1 MNIILHGSDHSRI
14 QKNVSALKNKYKIDT
29 PLIYIDAANQKIEDL
44 LFEMDSYSI
53 FDDAKMIVVENCTF
67 LSSKDTT
74 KYDIQQLINRS
85 EIDTVV
91 VYCCLSDKLD
101 QRKKLVKELIS
112 KSQVISCIAL
122 DEKSKATYVNEIC
135 EKIGLYM
142 EYDALK
148 RFNTIIGLDSLRIEN
163 ELNKLKLY
171 ADSITVDDVMA
182 LVSPEPLNDVFKMVN
197 ALFDKKAL
205 LFLAFYRN
213 FRELNME
220 PVAINGLLSGQIRF
234 LFQVKVL
241 MEEGKSKESIATE
254 LKAHP
259 YRIQLTMQ
267 RANRFDCDELLD
279 MLDSLAT
286 LDQSIKTGKIDKDEG
301 FEQFALDMLLKRDSV

>member
-1 MNIILHGSDHSRI
+1 MNIILHGSDNSRI
-14 QKNVSALKNKYKIDT
+14 QKNISNLKTKYKIDT
-29 PLIYIDAANQKIEDL
+29 PIIRIDATVQKIEDL
-44 LFEMDSYSI
+44 LFEMDSFSI
-53 FDDAKMIVVENCTF
+53 FDEAKMIVVENCTF

-74 KYDIQQLINRS
+74 KYDIQQLIDRS
-85 EIDTVV
+85 DIETVV

-101 QRKKLVKELIS
+101 QRKKLVKELVS

-122 DEKSKATYVNEIC
+122 DEKSKPGYVNDIC
-135 EKIGLYM
+135 KRIGLYM

-148 RFNTIIGLDSLRIEN
+148 RFNTIVGLDSLRIES

-171 ADSITVDDVMA
+171 SDSITLEDVMA
-182 LVSPEPLNDVFKMVN
+182 LVSAEPLNDVFKMVN
-197 ALFDKKAL
+197 ALFEKNAL
-205 LFLAFYRN
+205 RFLAFYRN

-220 PVAINGLLSGQIRF
+220 PIAINGLLSGQIRF

-241 MEEGKSKESIATE
+241 MQDGQSKEEIASQ

-259 YRIQLTMQ
+259 YRVQLTMQ
-267 RANRFDCDELLD
+267 RANKFSCDELLD

-286 LDQSIKTGKIDKDEG
+286 LDQNIKTGQIDKDEG
-301 FEQFALDMLLKRDSV
+301 FEQFALDMLLKRDS

>member
-1 MNIILHGSDHSRI
+1 MNIILHGADNSRI
-14 QKNVSALKNKYKIDT
+14 EKHISSLKIKYKIDT
-29 PLIYIDAANQKIEDL
+29 PLIRIDAQTQKIDDL
-44 LFEMDSYSI
+44 LFEMDSFSI
-53 FDDAKMIVVENCTF
+53 FDEAKMIVVENCTF

-74 KYDIQQLINRS
+74 KYSIQQLINRS
-85 EIDTVV
+85 DIETIV

-122 DEKSKATYVNEIC
+122 DEKSKPSYVNDIC
-135 EKIGLYM
+135 KKIGLYM
-142 EYDALK
+142 DYDAMK

-163 ELNKLKLY
+163 ELNKLRLY
-171 ADSITVDDVMA
+171 SDTITIDDVTA

-197 ALFDKKAL
+197 ALFEKNAL
-205 LFLAFYRN
+205 RFLAFYRN

-241 MEEGKSKESIATE
+241 MQEGKVKEEIASE

-267 RANRFDCDELLD
+267 RADKFTCDELLD

-286 LDQSIKTGKIDKDEG
+286 LDQNIKTGKIDKDEG
-301 FEQFALDMLLKRDSV
+301 FEQFALDMLLKKG